1 MVDPWEAMQ
10 PEYMPT
16 ALVLDHVDREVNTVL
31 GGAVQPDGSTR
42 KIQIILLA
50 GAGEPQYSLVWSNS
64 RLYFPLRHRFLECIN
79 SWIMSQIII
88 SLY

>member
-10 PEYMPT
+10 QEYIPT
-16 ALVLDHVDREVNTVL
+16 ALVLDHIDREVNTVL

-50 GAGEPQYSLVWSNS
+50 GAGEAQYSLFWTGKA
-64 RLYFPLRHRFLECIN
+64 
-79 SWIMSQIII
+79 
-88 SLY
+88 

>member
-10 PEYMPT
+10 KEYMPT
-16 ALVLDHVDREVNTVL
+16 ALVLDHIDRELNTVL

-50 GAGEPQYSLVWSNS
+50 GAGGVQY
-64 RLYFPLRHRFLECIN
+64 FLFWN
-79 SWIMSQIII
+79 KS
-88 SLY
+88 